1 MNRKI
6 AYLAILLFMGLMTLW
21 GCAHPSKEVKKNIP
35 QKPRKQASKASPQ
48 KEEEKFQKGYLT
60 RKVEMEL
67 KGGRPY
73 LPVGAEIISKEGK
86 VPLNSVIKELASLR
100 GFSVSWAEDVDQN
113 KEVDVNIKPED
124 NFWSALNNLLR
135 QLDYFYE
142 VEEDTIIIKYKV
154 SKTYHLAMPFLQED
168 FSTSVGGNLLGGEET
183 EGKMKG
189 EVKLEGKLEKPLNF
203 WKQLED
209 NLKKIIG
216 DSGSYV
222 IDRPLGIIT
231 VTAPQKTHKKVSNYL
246 QNLEKEIYKQVEI
259 EAKIIE
265 VRLDKTHQMGIDWSD
280 VLQRTFTGTIEF
292 GRLYHYEKFVKTI
305 TLNSQTFSVFMSA
318 LDTYGKTN
326 VISNPK
332 ITLLNGHGA
341 TITVGEN
348 VTYINKVESTVDT
361 ETDVITYDVS
371 TSNILSG
378 IGLGVVANVINDK
391 EVILYITPL
400 TSELQEPIEYRT
412 FGTTAQGAEVGL
424 PRIKVKDIATL
435 AKIKEGET
443 LIIGGLIDKTKVKN
457 EKKTPFLGDLPLLK
471 NLFTYVS
478 EETISRELVILLRPR
493 IIK

>member
-1 MNRKI
+1 MKSKSLSLFI
-6 AYLAILLFMGLMTLW
+6 ILLLTLT
-21 GCAHPSKEVKKNIP
+21 GCAQTTKQVRKEQPKKIEKKITKITK
-35 QKPRKQASKASPQ
+35 KPKTSD
-48 KEEEKFQKGYLT
+48 FYLT
-60 RKVEMEL
+60 KKIEIEMKE
-67 KGGRPY
+67 GRPY
-73 LPVGAEIISKEGK
+73 LPVGAKIVSKEGK
-86 VPLNSVIKELASLR
+86 VPLRSVIKELASLK
-100 GFSVSWAEDVDQN
+100 GFSVSWADDVDQT

-142 VEEDTIIIKYKV
+142 VEGDTIIVRYKET
-154 SKTYHLAMPFLQED
+154 KTYHLAMPFLQED
-168 FSTSVGGNLLGGEET
+168 FKTSIGGNLLGGEET

-189 EVKLEGKLEKPLNF
+189 EVRLEGKLEKPLNF
-203 WKQLED
+203 WKQVED

-216 DSGSYV
+216 DTGLYV
-222 IDRPLGIIT
+222 IDRPLGLIT
-231 VTAPQKTHKKVSNYL
+231 VTAPRRIHRKVYEYL
-246 QNLEKEIYKQVEI
+246 ENLKKEIYKQVVI

-265 VRLDKTHQMGIDWSD
+265 VRLDKSHQMGIDWSD

-305 TLNSQTFSVFMSA
+305 TLNSQTFSLFMAA
-318 LDTYGKTN
+318 LKTYGKTK

-348 VTYINKVESTVDT
+348 VTYINKVESTIDT

-371 TSNILSG
+371 TANILSG
-378 IGLGVVANVINDK
+378 IGLGVMANIISDN

-412 FGTTAQGAEVGL
+412 FGSTTQGAQVGL
-424 PRIKVKDIATL
+424 PRIKIRDMATL
-435 AKIKEGET
+435 AKVKDGQT

-457 EKKTPFLGDLPLLK
+457 ENKTPFLGDLPLIGR
-471 NLFTYVS
+471 LFTYTS
-478 EETISRELVILLRPR
+478 EQTISRELVILLRPR